1 MKIKAN
7 QNLYKNVLI
16 AFASLLIF
24 MGSLGY
30 FLGFDVN
37 IKSLLFY
44 VIFLVSTI
52 ILFLVV
58 FLIIDKNNKKY
69 IIFDEDKIIE
79 KNKYNERI
87 IVYYNQ
93 ILYTKY
99 HNSIDLFYG
108 NIDFGYVEIAYKI
121 DSKDKETKLIH
132 LYLSKKNYKKIF
144 VNQLNNK

>member
-7 QNLYKNVLI
+7 RNLYKNVLI
-16 AFASLLIF
+16 AFASLLIY

-37 IKSLLFY
+37 IESLLFY
-44 VIFLVSTI
+44 VLFLVSTM

-58 FLIIDKNNKKY
+58 FLIIDKINKKY
-69 IIFDEDKIIE
+69 IIFDEEKIIE

-87 IVYYNQ
+87 ILYYNQ
-93 ILYTKY
+93 IVYTKY
-99 HNSIDLFYG
+99 HNSIDLF
-108 NIDFGYVEIAYKI
+108 NCIIDFGYVEIGYII
-121 DSKDKETKLIH
+121 DIKDKETKVTH

-144 VNQLNNK
+144 VNKLYNK